1 MGYTVFAG
9 RDQGSDIW
17 QTAVQVSALRG
28 ALQEK
33 CGEQA
38 TRVDVVCCASVNAPV
53 GSPVVKVVQ
62 TNDGSACEVV
72 AGGEANK
79 FYTFDEIV
87 AQLDVSAGGSTPS
100 KVTKGAAPQEA
111 APAAPAPG
119 GATAKAGAAL
129 SGDKDY
135 VLVLSGSCKCDPWVA
150 AVETA
155 QLRQCI
161 QEITGGSLP
170 AVVSQAAAPA
180 GVSIVT
186 EDGQVVC
193 GGASI
198 AEVQAGFCGGDRK
211 VAAPAPAVAAAAPTT
226 AVAAA
231 PPPPTTSPATT
242 RAPPPA
248 PVAEATRKPAAE
260 SPPASRTL
268 AEPAPEEPNVTRPD
282 ESLAPQG
289 GWFLFRWFTAIVR
302 KATWFVR
309 RWAGF
314 APLLFSP

>member
-33 CGEQA
+33 CGEQV
-38 TRVDVVCCASVNAPV
+38 TKLDVVCCASVNAPL

-87 AQLDVSAGGSTPS
+87 AQLNVSAVASTPS
-100 KVTKGAAPQEA
+100 KVPKGAAPQGA
-111 APAAPAPG
+111 APATPAPG

-129 SGDKDY
+129 SSDKDY
-135 VLVLSGSCKCDPWVA
+135 VVVLSGSCKYDLWVA

-155 QLRQCI
+155 QLRHDI
-161 QEITGGSLP
+161 QGITGGSLP
-170 AVVSQAAAPA
+170 AVVSKVAAQA

-198 AEVQAGFCGGDRK
+198 AEVQAGLCGGDRK
-211 VAAPAPAVAAAAPTT
+211 VATPVPVVAAATPTT
-226 AVAAA
+226 AVA
-231 PPPPTTSPATT
+231 PPPTPPATS
-242 RAPPPA
+242 RAP
-248 PVAEATRKPAAE
+248 PVAEAAQKPAAE
-260 SPPASRTL
+260 SPPASLTS
-268 AEPAPEEPNVTRPD
+268 AAPAPEEPNVTRPD

-302 KATWFVR
+302 KVTWFLR
-309 RWAGF
+309 R
-314 APLLFSP
+314 